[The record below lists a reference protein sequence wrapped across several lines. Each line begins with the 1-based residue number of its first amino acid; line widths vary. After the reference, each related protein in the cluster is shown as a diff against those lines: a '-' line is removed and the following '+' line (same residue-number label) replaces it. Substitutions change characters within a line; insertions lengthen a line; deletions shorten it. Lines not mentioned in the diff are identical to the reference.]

1 MDSKRIARKRAICG
15 DDACRLV
22 KIAHGA
28 KTDDAEGLDVCDR
41 CRPGRGRLDA
51 GRYAGV
57 FAISSGLVD
66 EWPADRDSA
75 ANRLASPSTIHG
87 SAGRYEKNRVSNVL
101 ALMM

>member
-1 MDSKRIARKRAICG
+1 MWTANALPGNALFAATMRVDSIAQ
-15 DDACRLV
+15 
-22 KIAHGA
+22 GA
-28 KTDDAEGLDVCDR
+28 KRMMPRALDVCDR

-66 EWPADRDSA
+66 EWPANRDSA